1 MLNSCNWGIL
11 FGHGHGLGL
20 GHEGKKL
27 ALMNN
32 EIPDSYWQM
41 VWKRFKRHRLGYI
54 ALFVVFLFCFFGI
67 YAPFFASSK
76 PIFIIYQGTPYFPLF
91 RYLFY
96 SGFFTKH
103 LDIFFNLLMFTL
115 PLFILALKW
124 MRSYRGLVSSLFVLG
139 QCLIF
144 IYLVYF
150 PLKDPANDVA
160 LSQERHEEIK
170 KMEKNQFPS
179 WDFELKYMNDYA
191 KLNQITRYRN
201 RYKQDQDLEHYATK
215 YITHLEKKRFQ
226 EALRE
231 RTQSYTRQG
240 KTPPSEEILKKE
252 AMQEVSTEAIALP
265 TLWQLDLKNQEADIA
280 RLQTILN
287 REPENSEAYQNAK
300 DQLSFVLDKK
310 KWLEEQSKE
319 IDFIL
324 MPFFSSFHWEDDA
337 GGQQALNQY
346 LPWWELTRS
355 NRKDL
360 LAALIFG
367 IRISLSVGL
376 ISVAIALAIGIPIGA
391 YAGYYGGKVD
401 ILVSRLLEIWEAM
414 PVFFM
419 LLMVVA
425 VLQSKSIFL
434 VTLIIGL
441 FGWTHFSRY
450 IRGEFF
456 KQRNL
461 PYVEACHALGFKNH
475 YIVFKHILPNSIPP
489 ILTLLPFSI
498 MAAITSEAGL
508 SFLGLGEEGSCS
520 WGVLMDEGRNAFP
533 AESYLLWPPAIL
545 LTLLLVAIAL
555 VGDSLR
561 DTLDPK
567 IQIATL

>member
-1 MLNSCNWGIL
+1 
-11 FGHGHGLGL
+11 
-20 GHEGKKL
+20 
-27 ALMNN
+27 MNN
-32 EIPDSYWQM
+32 VTPDSYWTM
-41 VWKRFKRHRLGYI
+41 VWKRFKRHRLGYYS
-54 ALFVVFLFCFFGI
+54 LFIVLLFCFFGI

-76 PIFIIYQGTPYFPLF
+76 PIFVMYQGTPYFPLF
-91 RYLFY
+91 RYLLY
-96 SGFFTKH
+96 SGFYTKH
-103 LDIFFNLLMFTL
+103 LDIFFNLLMFTF
-115 PLFILALKW
+115 PLFILTLKFLPSQKWKACSCIAL
-124 MRSYRGLVSSLFVLG
+124 GH
-139 QCLIF
+139 CLIF

-150 PLKDPANDVA
+150 PLKDPANDIA
-160 LSQERHEEIK
+160 LSQKRHEEMK
-170 KMEKNQFPS
+170 KMGNNALHS
-179 WDFELKYMNDYA
+179 WNFELKYMNSYA
-191 KLNQITRYRN
+191 KLNQIIRYQNRYR
-201 RYKQDQDLEHYATK
+201 QDQYLEHYATK
-215 YITHLEKKRFQ
+215 YIAQLENKRFQ

-231 RTQSYTRQG
+231 STQSYTRQG
-240 KTPPSEEILKKE
+240 KAPPSEEILKKE
-252 AMQEVSTEAIALP
+252 ALQKISKETITLP
-265 TLWQLDLKNQEADIA
+265 TLWQLDLKNEESDVA
-280 RLQTILN
+280 RLQEII
-287 REPENSEAYQNAK
+287 NSDPQDSDSYKNARS
-300 DQLSFVLDKK
+300 QLTFILDKR
-310 KWLEEQSKE
+310 KWLEDQSHQLKWT
-319 IDFIL
+319 L

-360 LAALIFG
+360 LSALIFG

-376 ISVAIALAIGIPIGA
+376 ISVAIALVIGIPIGA

-461 PYVEACHALGFKNH
+461 PYVEACHALGFKNS

-545 LTLLLVAIAL
+545 LTILLVAIAL

-567 IQIATL
+567 LHR